1 MGHGSNDVTVAA
13 ALLRVPSA
21 TAFDYEWATVQ
32 HNVNCRLARAVVVPD
47 AIPPE
52 RLDRYGAKRQ
62 GPPLRGAEGGVL
74 PGRLRARPGRARASW
89 AWMTPQPIVVVR
101 TPPEVSLYHRFENP
115 LFRAVLERAEG
126 RRAGRGAAAHA
137 RSAGRDSGARRP
149 DRARARDRRPEPDRA
164 GGPRDLRRRYHEP
177 RGGGA
182 RHPRLHHFR
191 GPSGRRRRAV
201 AARRAPAQAR
211 GSRPGAASRSAPCTT
226 PTASAATPAKW

>member
-52 RLDRYGAKRQ
+52 RLERYGA
-62 GPPLRGAEGGVL
+62 RGKVRPYEGL
-74 PGRLRARPGRARASW
+74 KEEYYLAD
-89 AWMTPQPIVVVR
+89 
-101 TPPEVSLYHRFENP
+101 FEP
-115 LFRAVLERAEG
+115 DEAVLERAGPGPRAADRGGAHPARGVALPPLREPAVPRRAGAPEG

-137 RSAGRDSGARRP
+137 RSAARGGGARRP
-149 DRARARDRRPEPDRA
+149 DRARACDRRAEPDRA
-164 GGPRDLRRRYHEP
+164 VGPRDLRRRYHEP

-191 GPSGRRRRAV
+191 GSPGRRRRA
-201 AARRAPAQAR
+201 ADARRPAAQAR

-226 PTASAATPAKW
+226 PTASAAIRAKW